1 MNRPGSSN
9 SRGLPALRREASRE
23 QGGGTMPSAQ
33 QKTRGKE
40 RLYYIDLLETIAIVM
55 VLSYHATNYSS
66 DFLQGSEV
74 FRHYLRYYIR
84 GILSC
89 CAPLFFFAN
98 GYLLFR
104 CELDLKKHIRKIL
117 RFILLCFL
125 WGGIDLFCLMFI
137 RNEFLTFK
145 EFLGGIWSWKSGW
158 INHLW
163 YLHTLIIIYLLFPLL
178 KLAYDSRRDIFY
190 FFLIVA
196 AILSFGNRGI
206 NILATL
212 GAQFTPEKLTFH
224 RFNWFNAFNPFQ
236 GLNGYAFVY
245 FCLGGIADELLD
257 RLSILRKPP
266 VSIAVLLLSMLG
278 LFGVGVAYSHIM
290 REIWDLV
297 WEGYDTV
304 FTLINVFCLF
314 SLCRRYTGKN
324 RALRQGFYLI
334 SSNTLGIYFVHMVIA
349 QMLALVVMRY
359 DITSVIPGHFVFVLS
374 ILALSLGI
382 SLLLRKNPLL
392 KRLVS

>member
-1 MNRPGSSN
+1 
-9 SRGLPALRREASRE
+9 
-23 QGGGTMPSAQ
+23 MPSAQ

-104 CELDLKKHIRKIL
+104 CELDLKKH
-117 RFILLCFL
+117 
-125 WGGIDLFCLMFI
+125 
-137 RNEFLTFK
+137 EFLSFK

-178 KLAYDSRRDIFY
+178 KLAYDSRRDFFY

-212 GAQFTPEKLTFH
+212 GAQFTPGKLTFH

-290 REIWDLV
+290 HEIWDLV

-314 SLCRRYTGKN
+314 SLCRSYTGKN

-334 SSNTLGIYFVHMVIA
+334 SSNTLGIYFVHM
-349 QMLALVVMRY
+349 M
-359 DITSVIPGHFVFVLS
+359 
-374 ILALSLGI
+374 
-382 SLLLRKNPLL
+382 
-392 KRLVS
+392 KRIFKMPS